1 MRRRALLLAAAAAT
15 LASPAAA
22 DPCCGPV
29 TAAGRR
35 LTALIDGMGVETR
48 WQRGWHVDW
57 QTGAADRPWPGGP
70 EAATHCSAF
79 AAAVAARL
87 GIYLLRPPEHP
98 QELLANAQLRWLAG
112 PAGAAAGWQA
122 VADAAS
128 AQALANR
135 GALVLAAF
143 AAPDPH
149 RPGHIAVLRPSL
161 KDSAILAQR
170 GPQIAQ
176 AGEVNSSDTDMATGF
191 AHHHGAWIPGGGG
204 AARFWAR
211 AVAG

>member
-1 MRRRALLLAAAAAT
+1 MRRRVLLLAAAAVG
-15 LASPAAA
+15 LAHPAAA
-22 DPCCGPV
+22 DPCCGPI
-29 TAAGRR
+29 TAAGQR
-35 LTALIDGMGVETR
+35 LAALIDGMRVETG

-57 QTGAADRPWPGGP
+57 RTGAADRPWPGGP

-79 AAAVAARL
+79 AAAVAERL
-87 GIYLLRPPEHP
+87 GIYLLRPPEHA
-98 QELLANAQLRWLAG
+98 QELLANAQMRWLAG
-112 PAGAAAGWQA
+112 SEGAAAGWQA
-122 VADAAS
+122 VADATA

-161 KDSAILAQR
+161 KDSASLAQQ

-176 AGEVNSSDTDMATGF
+176 AGEVNASDTDLATGF
-191 AHHHGAWIPGGGG
+191 AHHRGAWIPGGGG
-204 AARFWAR
+204 GARFWAHT
-211 AVAG
+211 VAG